1 MPDAVTS
8 PRTDALDVLVELLSD
23 LDGEG
28 AGGPSAFY
36 DRICDGVCRLTS
48 MERAG
53 LFLYDDARKLVVPV
67 GSHGVDP
74 TLLRHAYGTLE
85 ETPIAQRALAE
96 DRVVEAT
103 GGLERELPERYA
115 GFAGV
120 TTITCT
126 PVAAGG
132 RWLGVIFADRGGVEF
147 TLAANES
154 YAMWT
159 LGKTAALA
167 ASARNATT
175 QQGRARILSERLELA
190 REIHQHVMQRLF
202 GVSLV
207 LGSDRELSAEERERC
222 VEEIRAA
229 VSELRSAVSRPPGP
243 VGLGGPRATL
253 AGELGRL
260 DRHYR
265 DLPLEVD
272 WEEGVEVP
280 ERLEPLA
287 QAVLAE
293 ALHNAH
299 KHAEPTAVSVTVG
312 RRDGTFALA
321 IVNDGVAPRA
331 PAPGAGMGLRLAAVE
346 ALGLGGVVEFGAPTP
361 GSWRVRLV
369 VPLQEDPE

>member
-28 AGGPSAFY
+28 AGGPSDFY

-167 ASARNATT
+167 TSARNATT

-207 LGSDRELSAEERERC
+207 LGSDRDLSAEERERC

-229 VSELRSAVSRPPGP
+229 VSELRSAVARPPGP
-243 VGLGGPRATL
+243 VALGGGRTTL
-253 AGELGRL
+253 ADELGRL

-265 DLPLEVD
+265 ELPLEVD

-280 ERLEPLA
+280 EGLEPLA

-299 KHAEPTAVSVTVG
+299 KHAAPTAVSVTVG

-346 ALGLGGVVEFGAPTP
+346 ALGVGGVVEFGAPAP